1 MAAWQDRIVTV
12 GADRKPQKRDMSS
25 PPMIALPGMT
35 GLVKAMA
42 EGLEIKTGTEA
53 AAVTRHGTGWQISD
67 PDGQP
72 LLCRY
77 GGHSHPCAAGTAHP
91 AAGL

>member
-1 MAAWQDRIVTV
+1 MSTRRLDNQVFDHGAQYFTIRDERFAAMLAPYMKAGVAAWQDRIVTV

-42 EGLEIKTGTEA
+42 EGLEIKTA
-53 AAVTRHGTGWQISD
+53 QKL
-67 PDGQP
+67 PP
-72 LLCRY
+72 
-77 GGHSHPCAAGTAHP
+77 
-91 AAGL
+91 